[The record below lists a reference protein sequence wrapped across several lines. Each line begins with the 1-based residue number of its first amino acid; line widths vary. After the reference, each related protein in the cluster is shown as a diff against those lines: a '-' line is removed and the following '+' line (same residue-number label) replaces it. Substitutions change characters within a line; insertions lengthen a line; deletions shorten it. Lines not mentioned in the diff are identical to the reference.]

1 MSGSVDVGMV
11 VGATVHAGDEA
22 GEFIAASVGVAP
34 IFHGVRVGSGLRSLS
49 QPDVEK
55 NNISIAPMNPH
66 RYHPRIRFWLGII

>member
-11 VGATVHAGDEA
+11 VGATVHVGDVA

-34 IFHGVRVGSGLRSLS
+34 VFPGVRVGFGLSPS

-55 NNISIAPMNPH
+55 NNISITPMNPH

>member
-1 MSGSVDVGMV
+1 MGSSVDVGIV
-11 VGATVHAGDEA
+11 VDATVHAGDGA

-34 IFHGVRVGSGLRSLS
+34 IFPGVRVGSGLSLS